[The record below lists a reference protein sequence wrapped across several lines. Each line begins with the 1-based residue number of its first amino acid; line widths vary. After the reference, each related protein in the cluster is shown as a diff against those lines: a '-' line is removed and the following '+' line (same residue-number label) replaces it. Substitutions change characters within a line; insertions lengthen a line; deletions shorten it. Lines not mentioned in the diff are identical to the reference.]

1 MHTFSQ
7 ELILQVLVHAPSMA
21 VQHAVLLHL
30 LVGPVM
36 VRAEMHPVKHFNVL
50 GINRVLLLRL
60 LPFIIL

>member
-1 MHTFSQ
+1 
-7 ELILQVLVHAPSMA
+7 MA